1 MNRKVLKTKSHQN
14 LRNMNRIVHLDLVS
28 HSWCWRHQVHSQNLT
43 TMIHHCHTTLYVE
56 IHTATLYK
64 FLFLVTKTGVG
75 HTSLTKHW
83 KVCTEQRISLLHNF
97 SDFFPQTRNRRQN
110 NENTMAKVLFSAE
123 KSLGRGTW
131 PRNLSRLDAQNDKLS
146 SPVRHWNFH
155 GIAEVLNYLWHLVS
169 KIKI

>member
-28 HSWCWRHQVHSQNLT
+28 HSWCWHHQVHSQNLT

-97 SDFFPQTRNRRQN
+97 SDFSHKHAIVVKITKIQWQKYFFPQKKVWGEVPGHAICRGWMQKMTNFP
-110 NENTMAKVLFSAE
+110 VLFAIE
-123 KSLGRGTW
+123 IFM
-131 PRNLSRLDAQNDKLS
+131 
-146 SPVRHWNFH
+146 V
-155 GIAEVLNYLWHLVS
+155 
-169 KIKI
+169 